1 MMRFIFGRKTEKMN
15 TIKEESLKELKEE
28 NNIPRRRDKS
38 QTYISNEFNNL
49 KSKSKEENESIFLDR
64 VDEKFK
70 TKKKYPSF
78 ICW

>member
-49 KSKSKEENESIFLDR
+49 KSKSIEENESIFLDR
-64 VDEKFK
+64 VDE
-70 TKKKYPSF
+70 
-78 ICW
+78 

>member
-49 KSKSKEENESIFLDR
+49 KSKSKEENESIFLEH
-64 VDEKFK
+64 VDE
-70 TKKKYPSF
+70 
-78 ICW
+78 